1 MPEKEN
7 EALEKMVLAKG
18 KEQDFT
24 ICTLPMPISRK
35 CLITDLIEMND
46 KLKKKVDFAIK
57 LLQSIP
63 TDDGPIELS
72 YSGGKD
78 SDVILELAKMAGIPY
93 RAIYKATTIDPPQT
107 IAHAREMGAEV
118 IHPKK
123 TFFQLVSKSGFPSRF
138 SRECCSVLKEYKICD
153 RAIQGIRR
161 SESKKRAK
169 RYKEPE
175 ECRVYSKK
183 EKVKIYL
190 PILEWTDQDVEEFIK
205 ERNIKCHPLYDRGG
219 QFDVTQRLGCMGCP
233 LASRKKRIQFF
244 KENPKWLKAWIR
256 AGQKWYISEK
266 YQNGKAKHKF
276 KDAFEAM
283 GYQLYCDNIEQLKE
297 KTYGLFGEFDWKEF
311 LQKEF
316 KIDMSDI

>member
-1 MPEKEN
+1 MRPE
-7 EALEKMVLAKG
+7 LEK
-18 KEQDFT
+18 
-24 ICTLPMPISRK
+24 
-35 CLITDLIEMND
+35 
-46 KLKKKVDFAIK
+46 KVERAIR

-63 TDDGPIELS
+63 QDGDIELS

-161 SESKKRAK
+161 SESKKRAE

-175 ECRVYSKK
+175 VCRVYSAK
-183 EKVKIYL
+183 EKVKVYL
-190 PILEWTDQDVEEFIK
+190 PILEWTDGDVAEFIK
-205 ERNIKCHPLYDRGG
+205 ERNIKCHPLYYRGG

-283 GYQLYCDNIEQLKE
+283 GYMLYCDNIEDFKE
-297 KTYGLFGEFDWKEF
+297 KTYGLFGEFDWKGF
-311 LQKEF
+311 LQNEF

>member
-1 MPEKEN
+1 MRPE
-7 EALEKMVLAKG
+7 LEK
-18 KEQDFT
+18 
-24 ICTLPMPISRK
+24 
-35 CLITDLIEMND
+35 
-46 KLKKKVDFAIK
+46 KVERAIR

-63 TDDGPIELS
+63 QDGDIELS

-93 RAIYKATTIDPPQT
+93 RAIYKNTTIDPKGT

-138 SRECCSVLKEYKICD
+138 QRFCCSALKEYKIYD

-169 RYKEPE
+169 NYKEPE
-175 ECRVYSKK
+175 MCRVYSAK
-183 EKVKIYL
+183 EKVKVYL

-205 ERNIKCHPLYDRGG
+205 ERNIKCHPLYYRGG
-219 QFDVTQRLGCMGCP
+219 QFDVTKRLGCVGCP
-233 LASRKKRIQFF
+233 LQSRKKRIQVF
-244 KENPKWLKAWIR
+244 KDNPKMLKAWIR
-256 AGQKWYISEK
+256 AGQKRYTSEK

-276 KDAFEAM
+276 KDAFEVM
-283 GYQLYCDNIEQLKE
+283 GYMLYCDNIEDFKE
-297 KTYGLFGEFDWKEF
+297 KTYGLFGGFDWKEF
-311 LQKEF
+311 LQNEF

>member
-1 MPEKEN
+1 MRPE
-7 EALEKMVLAKG
+7 LEK
-18 KEQDFT
+18 
-24 ICTLPMPISRK
+24 
-35 CLITDLIEMND
+35 
-46 KLKKKVDFAIK
+46 KVERAIR

-63 TDDGPIELS
+63 QDGDIELS
-72 YSGGKD
+72 YSSGKD

-93 RAIYKATTIDPPQT
+93 RAIYKETTIDPPGT
-107 IAHAREMGAEV
+107 IAHAKEMGAE
-118 IHPKK
+118 IIRPKE

-138 SRECCSVLKEYKICD
+138 SRECCSVLKEYKVCD

-161 SESKKRAK
+161 SESRKRAE

-175 ECRVYSKK
+175 YCRVYSS
-183 EKVKIYL
+183 KVKAKIYL
-190 PILEWTDQDVEEFIK
+190 PILEWSDEDVAEFIK
-205 ERNIKCHPLYDRGG
+205 ERNIKCHPLYYSREG
-219 QFDVTQRLGCMGCP
+219 QFDVTKRLGCMGCP

-283 GYQLYCDNIEQLKE
+283 WYQLYCENIEQFKE
-297 KTYGLFGEFDWKEF
+297 KTYTLFGEFDWKEF
-311 LQKEF
+311 LQNEF

>member
-1 MPEKEN
+1 MRKE
-7 EALEKMVLAKG
+7 L
-18 KEQDFT
+18 Q
-24 ICTLPMPISRK
+24 
-35 CLITDLIEMND
+35 
-46 KLKKKVDFAIK
+46 KKVDFAIK

-63 TDDGPIELS
+63 QDGDIELS

-205 ERNIKCHPLYDRGG
+205 ERNIKCHPLYYRRG
-219 QFDVTQRLGCMGCP
+219 QFDVTKRLGCMGCP

-266 YQNGKAKHKF
+266 YQNGKAKYKF

>member
-1 MPEKEN
+1 MRPE
-7 EALEKMVLAKG
+7 LEK
-18 KEQDFT
+18 
-24 ICTLPMPISRK
+24 
-35 CLITDLIEMND
+35 
-46 KLKKKVDFAIK
+46 KVERAIR

-63 TDDGPIELS
+63 QDGDIEVS

-93 RAIYKATTIDPPQT
+93 RAIYKNTTIDPKGT

-118 IHPKK
+118 IRPKK
-123 TFFQLVSKSGFPSRF
+123 TFFQLISEKGFPSRDGRF
-138 SRECCSVLKEYKICD
+138 CCSILKEYKICD

-161 SESKKRAK
+161 SESRKRAEN
-169 RYKEPE
+169 YKEPE
-175 ECRVYSKK
+175 MCRVYSAK
-183 EKVKIYL
+183 EKVKVYL

-205 ERNIKCHPLYDRGG
+205 ERNIKCHPLYYSWG
-219 QFDVTQRLGCMGCP
+219 QFDVTKRLGCIGCP
-233 LASRKKRIQFF
+233 LASRKTRIQFF

-256 AGQKWYISEK
+256 AGQKRYTSEK

-283 GYQLYCDNIEQLKE
+283 GYMLYCDNMDEFKE

-311 LQKEF
+311 LQNEF

>member
-1 MPEKEN
+1 MRKE
-7 EALEKMVLAKG
+7 L
-18 KEQDFT
+18 Q
-24 ICTLPMPISRK
+24 
-35 CLITDLIEMND
+35 
-46 KLKKKVDFAIK
+46 KKVDFAIK

-72 YSGGKD
+72 YSAGKD

-123 TFFQLVSKSGFPSRF
+123 TFFQLVSEGGFPSRF
-138 SRECCSVLKEYKICD
+138 QRSCCSVLKEYKVCD

-205 ERNIKCHPLYDRGG
+205 ERNIKCHPLYYRRG
-219 QFDVTQRLGCMGCP
+219 QFDVTKRLGCMGCP
-233 LASRKKRIQFF
+233 LASRNKRIQFF

-256 AGQKWYISEK
+256 AGQKRYTSEA
-266 YQNGKAKHKF
+266 YQNGKANFKF

-283 GYQLYCDNIEQLKE
+283 GYLLYCDNIEQLKE
-297 KTYGLFGEFDWKEF
+297 KTFGLFGEFDWKEF